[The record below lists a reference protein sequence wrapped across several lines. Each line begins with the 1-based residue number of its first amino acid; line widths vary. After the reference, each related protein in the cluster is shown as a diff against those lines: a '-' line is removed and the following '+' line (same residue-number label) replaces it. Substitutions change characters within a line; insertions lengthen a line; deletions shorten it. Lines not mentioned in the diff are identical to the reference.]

1 MSSLE
6 LKIPP
11 PVVGSLIA
19 AAMWGI
25 SHLGPTLPIG
35 SQIRLVVALALV
47 ALGITCDL
55 LGLIAFRRSKTTINP
70 MKPGKSSALVTSG
83 IYSVTRNPMYLGM
96 VALLTAW
103 AVHLGALWPFVGPVL
118 FILYI
123 NRFQI
128 GPEERIMQSKFG
140 KEFADYVARVR
151 RWI

>member
-11 PVVGSLIA
+11 PAVAALIA
-19 AAMWGI
+19 ALMWGI
-25 SHLGPTLPIG
+25 AHLGPTLAIDP
-35 SQIRLVVALALV
+35 QIRLVVALTLV
-47 ALGITCDL
+47 AIGITCDL

-83 IYSVTRNPMYLGM
+83 IYTLTRNPMYLGM

-103 AVHLGALWPFVGPVL
+103 AVYLGAAWSFVGPVL

-128 GPEERIMQSKFG
+128 GPEEKIMQSKFG